1 MDIYFHFLASYYN
14 AAAELSYMC
23 FVWTY
28 VFISLW
34 VYLEVELLGHMVLC
48 LTS

>member
-1 MDIYFHFLASYYN
+1 MDIYFHFLASYYY
-14 AAAELSYMC
+14 AAAELSIMC

-34 VYLEVELLGHMVLC
+34 NEVELLGHMVLC